1 MCCIHIFFLTSF
13 FSCSISI
20 FLTYTNDSHDSRKRR
35 GNHYFSC
42 FPLPL
47 AQEYSFSSSWFLPF
61 LFNRTVCKY
70 QTDNW
75 WNLFSLEICILF
87 AFSLMQLSR
96 SYWLSHFKVTL
107 RGYKL
112 IWNYHPSIT
121 KRTAYPTEINT
132 PSHHCLSI
140 TPTRLPKCVKNEGS
154 FLPEI
159 WRRISKSIFTVLK

>member
-1 MCCIHIFFLTSF
+1 MRSVQIGLCSFFCFFYRYFPWQTLTIHMIAGNGEGNIIYLVFHFYPLTNIHLVHRDFHHFFLIYLF
-13 FSCSISI
+13 VIARLIADEVCS
-20 FLTYTNDSHDSRKRR
+20 
-35 GNHYFSC
+35 
-42 FPLPL
+42 P
-47 AQEYSFSSSWFLPF
+47 W
-61 LFNRTVCKY
+61 
-70 QTDNW
+70 
-75 WNLFSLEICILF
+75 ICILF